1 MKHKHRILPGHMGG
15 EYTEGNVISVEVTQ
29 CDKNTANH
37 VMWHFAN
44 WCLYSK
50 EEDRA
55 AYKGLSGCYSKEEII
70 EERLRLAGKKTG
82 QMHVESGHIQE
93 IGKINGK
100 RAMSPGGWLY
110 MNRIEYGRLGYKS
123 GIGKSENRLT
133 GEQLS
138 ELAKK
143 TWREGKGLAALT
155 PEQRSEIGKRAGK
168 IGGQV
173 NRETKQG
180 FAEFLQKNTPKECP
194 KRTVKNGSVLS
205 AV

>member
-1 MKHKHRILPGHMGG
+1 
-15 EYTEGNVISVEVTQ
+15 
-29 CDKNTANH
+29 
-37 VMWHFAN
+37 MWHFAN

-50 EEDRA
+50 EEDRV
-55 AYKGLSGCYSKEEII
+55 AYRGLSGYYSKEEII
-70 EERLRLAGKKTG
+70 EERLRLAG

-155 PEQRSEIGKRAGK
+155 PEQRSEIGKRAGE

-173 NRETKQG
+173 NRENKTGVCGIPPEEHSKRMSETNRQKWQCPECGIIGNAKQINAHMA
-180 FAEFLQKNTPKECP
+180 AEHHLDKKAKIKCNS
-194 KRTVKNGSVLS
+194 NH
-205 AV
+205 

>member
-1 MKHKHRILPGHMGG
+1 
-15 EYTEGNVISVEVTQ
+15 
-29 CDKNTANH
+29 
-37 VMWHFAN
+37 MWHFAN
-44 WCLYSK
+44 WCLYGK

-55 AYKGLSGCYSKEEII
+55 AYKGLSGCYSKEKII
-70 EERLRLAGKKTG
+70 EERLRLAG
-82 QMHVESGHIQE
+82 QMHVDSGHIQE
-93 IGKINGK
+93 IGRINGK

-168 IGGQV
+168 ISGQV
-173 NRETKQG
+173 NRENKTGVCGIPPEEHSKRMSETNRQKWQCPVCGLIGNAKQINAHMA
-180 FAEFLQKNTPKECP
+180 AEHNLDKKAKIKCNS
-194 KRTVKNGSVLS
+194 NH
-205 AV
+205 